1 MSLRTRIRSA
11 IDGFKLL
18 RRESDVI
25 ESYVRP
31 MDEAREGRYVKQP
44 YAELTARY
52 SISYVKVAVS
62 RNATAVA
69 SVPLR
74 VMRRRKSGS
83 KWASAWDTKRLDSDS
98 LRLVRTMAGRCARK
112 QASASDDV
120 EEVVDPAHPLVK
132 CLDTVNSHI
141 NGFDLIEQTQTYLG
155 LIGNAY
161 WAAIRGASGYPE
173 QIWPL
178 QAQFVEAMPDR
189 QRFIGG
195 YRFGRG
201 TEVERVFDAD
211 DVIHFRQFNPNDPYY
226 GVGDS
231 AAHVDSSDLSALF
244 TKAAMA
250 MLVNG
255 AQPGLIAVMPGVDE
269 NKRQA
274 FEASINRK
282 HTGATRWF
290 KTWVLSS
297 PLNSKVTF
305 EQLDIGEGATK
316 FLQLPADKIREVIA
330 NCHDMPVALLT
341 LDSAALATAK
351 AAIPQWQRMAILPRC
366 RRIEDQINQRLV
378 PMFAGQQTGELFV
391 AFDGA
396 VTEDENER
404 ATRLGALVSS
414 RIITPNEARAQLGM
428 EPMEGGD
435 ELQEQFPPQPEGDG
449 FGDKP
454 DSDGSKGL
462 RLTTAPRTM
471 REIWAGAA

>member
-1 MSLRTRIRSA
+1 MSLRHRIRAA

-18 RRESDVI
+18 RREGDVI
-25 ESYVRP
+25 DAYVRP
-31 MDEAREGRYVKQP
+31 MDVAREGRYVKQP

-74 VMRRRKSGS
+74 VMRRRRSGS
-83 KWASAWDTKRLDSDS
+83 KWASAWDTKSLDRDA
-98 LRLVRTMAGRCARK
+98 LHGVRTLAGRYARK

-132 CLDTVNSHI
+132 LLDQVNSHI
-141 NGFDLIEQTQTYLG
+141 NAFDLIEQTQTFLG

-161 WAAIRGASGYPE
+161 WAVVRGAGGVPE
-173 QIWPL
+173 AIWPL
-178 QAQFVEAMPDR
+178 QAQFVEALPDR
-189 QRFIGG
+189 QRFIGA

-201 TEVERVFDAD
+201 YENERTFDAD
-211 DVIHFRQFNPNDPYY
+211 DVVHFRQFNPNDPYY

-250 MLVNG
+250 MLTNG
-255 AQPGLIAVMPGVDE
+255 VQPGLIAVMPGIDE

-274 FEASINRK
+274 LEAAVNRK
-282 HTGATRWF
+282 HSGATRWF
-290 KTWVLSS
+290 RTWVLSS

-316 FLQLPADKIREVIA
+316 FLALPADKIREVIA

-378 PMFAGQQTGELFV
+378 PMFSGTTTGELFV

-404 ATRLGALVSS
+404 ATRLSQLVAG

-428 EPMEGGD
+428 EPMDGGD
-435 ELQEQFPPQPEGDG
+435 ELQEQSPPQLEGDG
-449 FGDKP
+449 FGEKP

-462 RLTTAPRTM
+462 KLHKPASM
-471 REIWAGAA
+471 REIWAAA